1 VRWAVLPA
9 WLLALAACAPPGP
22 LSSVAAS
29 PPALSPEL
37 RDQHNRLDVHYHLS
51 SAGEVS
57 ARIVAGNG
65 QQWLLHD
72 RAPRPRGGDYVFQFD
87 GTVPGPGPGER
98 RVLATG
104 DYRIVLEAASGGQS
118 QQAEVPLNI
127 RDADV
132 TLPEV
137 TDIALLP
144 DHISPDFDARDDV
157 THMTYRL
164 TKDARVAP
172 YLDRD
177 LGNGAFQRV
186 WMGEEIKAQ
195 AGEQALVWDGLA
207 SGQPVATGRYV
218 LGIRARDSAGN
229 VVERSQPLVVEES
242 GLPEASI
249 VSARI
254 GPRRIIRGGQ
264 VCLDAIVRNTGATV
278 LRTEGPD
285 PGYIYNSMDTYSSI
299 EDHRF
304 GEHAGYWRVGLNW
317 SGGTDASGATYPY
330 RWGFGKDLPRGEEV
344 TVHGCVNVMN
354 EQDKLVYFA
363 GLVQENIAIHNAGA
377 GLVRIEISS

>member
-1 VRWAVLPA
+1 MRWAVLPA

-22 LSSVAAS
+22 LSSVATS

-87 GTVPGPGPGER
+87 GTVP
-98 RVLATG
+98 
-104 DYRIVLEAASGGQS
+104 
-118 QQAEVPLNI
+118 
-127 RDADV
+127 
-132 TLPEV
+132 
-137 TDIALLP
+137 
-144 DHISPDFDARDDV
+144 HISPDFDARDDV